1 MSQAAFTHA
10 LLDPDR
16 SEPEG
21 LSDGFGAPA
30 GRRFSVYRNNVT
42 VALIDA
48 MAAGFPAV
56 VKLLGEE
63 NFRNIARE
71 YARAHPPQSPLMV
84 LYGADF
90 ADFLAGFAPL
100 ERYGYLP
107 DVARLEY
114 ALRES
119 YHAADAAPVAPDRL
133 AELPPETLA
142 EARLTL
148 APTLRLLC
156 SPWPALSIWRF
167 NMQDGAPKPEAAAE
181 DVLIAR
187 KEYDPAPHL
196 LGPGAAAFIAACQQ
210 GARLREAAE
219 AAGEGLDLGA
229 VLGLLLETGSIVDV
243 LHENSP

>member
-1 MSQAAFTHA
+1 MSQAAFTQA
-10 LLDPDR
+10 LLDPEQP
-16 SEPEG
+16 EPTG

-71 YARAHPPQSPLMV
+71 YARAHPPQSPLMM

-90 ADFLAGFAPL
+90 ATFLEGVQPL
-100 ERYGYLP
+100 KRYGYLP

-119 YHAADAAPVAPDRL
+119 YHAADAAPVAPDKL

-142 EARLTL
+142 QARLTL
-148 APTLRLLC
+148 APALRLLR
-156 SPWPALSIWRF
+156 SPWPVLSIWRY
-167 NMQDGAPKPEAAAE
+167 NIQDGAPKPQAAGE
-181 DVLIAR
+181 DILVTR
-187 KEYDPAPHL
+187 REFDPSPHL
-196 LGPGAAAFIAACQQ
+196 LGPGAADFITACQQ
-210 GARLREAAE
+210 GAPLGEAA
-219 AAGEGLDLGA
+219 ATAGDALDLGT
-229 VLGLLLETGSIVDV
+229 VLGLLLESGSIIEVTHQDQ
-243 LHENSP
+243 P